1 MMSFSYYFLHIPLAI
16 LLNISKLVRL
26 TSSTLCCDLS
36 NMYHYY
42 YNYAQIML
50 LLTTVE
56 YDIHL
61 IWRWNV
67 TLSISK
73 QYESRKNKMVAVT
86 R

>member
-1 MMSFSYYFLHIPLAI
+1 MCITYYYDI
-16 LLNISKLVRL
+16 N
-26 TSSTLCCDLS
+26 
-36 NMYHYY
+36 